1 MMASKGM
8 QIVGGDYRELRASE
22 SIGEALKRIVRDRHQ
37 AHAAKR
43 IERAWGLDARTA
55 RNVATEGNVSE
66 RTLTKAIKAEGW
78 DLLLELGA
86 ELTGETFE
94 EFEERRQQ
102 RIIEEAKSAQETV
115 RILRAKR
122 AALDKRAIV
131 ALDAFDRSLDDRQR
145 NRAGRGR

>member
-1 MMASKGM
+1 M
-8 QIVGGDYRELRASE
+8 
-22 SIGEALKRIVRDRHQ
+22 
-37 AHAAKR
+37 
-43 IERAWGLDARTA
+43 
-55 RNVATEGNVSE
+55 ATEGNVSE